1 MPVVWTLVGRE
12 GEGDILEEAV
22 AGLSVGRGGTYLVSG
37 DAGAGKTTLVESVL
51 SRADIQVLRGGA
63 HGGGAEPYGPLRT
76 ALRGYLR
83 SSADGPDQV
92 ELPPM
97 VLPLLMPTPGGVP
110 PETMAED
117 VRPGMREA
125 FERIAE
131 HHPTALFVDDLQ
143 WADAATLTLLAD
155 WMEPPI
161 GLPLLLIGAYR
172 SDELPRQ
179 HLLRTL
185 RARLRRA
192 AGSEAQIHLGPL
204 ALEDSAQL
212 VRSVLG
218 DRATPE
224 VIDTVHRRSRG
235 LPFYIQELASAVAQ
249 AGEEARAIAA
259 SEVVPE
265 SVRDA
270 ILLRTAGLS
279 DQARILAEIAAATG
293 SPVGVDVL
301 VELADDGPALEEMFE
316 SGLLVEQPSGT
327 EGRTKAAFH
336 HDLVG
341 EAVYRTTPWAR
352 RRHHHAALAS
362 ALQAR
367 GESPSIVA
375 AHWTAAHQ
383 PARARPL
390 LVSAAEAACEVHAY
404 RDAKNAIEAALGSW
418 PAGEDEGARLSA
430 LDRLGDCAERCGE
443 IEEACRAWEEAAAAY
458 RSAGDH
464 EALALTKRRLAG
476 VYELANDWPRA
487 MAARHTAAEEFI
499 AAGRPLD
506 AAVERISAAHHLI
519 DYAEPLGALR
529 LVQAAQAAI
538 EAAEE
543 EAGDISPVVEATWLR
558 GRVLALEGL
567 IRAELGERATG
578 VEMSRAALDLVLDAG
593 PDAVAAEVYALH
605 AFTLERAD
613 DHSAGLDVLT
623 DAVTFCRSRGLDAEA
638 HVCMACLAPALRHT
652 GEWDRALQVGRQVL
666 ADGEAPE
673 VARMVASAVTGL
685 IMANRGKVSQ
695 ARRLLAPAV
704 SFAQA
709 HELFSLEIEATWG
722 LARSDELA
730 GDHDTAATRLRELLH
745 RCLARDERHYSVPAL
760 RWASTFFGRN
770 RLASDLGACTDL
782 LARISAATGTAE
794 ATGAL
799 AHALGESALLE
810 GDARRAADQF
820 GRTLELL
827 SAVGVPAEI
836 AETQVRAGA
845 ALGTAGDRDKAVE
858 RLVSAYNTAKALGAR
873 PLAAAALAEL
883 EALGEDLER
892 RLGRRA
898 ARYRDPTSL
907 TPREHEVLELIAAG
921 LTNRGI
927 AEELFLSTRTV
938 DMHVRNLLAKLGCRT
953 RTEAVRRASE
963 LELLAAI

>member
-1 MPVVWTLVGRE
+1 MARTLFGRE
-12 GEGDILEEAV
+12 DEGNILEEAV
-22 AGLSVGRGGTYLVSG
+22 AGLSVGMCGTYLVAG
-37 DAGAGKTTLVESVL
+37 DAGVGKTTLVESVL

-83 SSADGPDQV
+83 SSADGADQV
-92 ELPPM
+92 EMPPM
-97 VLPLLMPTPGGVP
+97 ALSLLMPTLGGVP
-110 PETMAED
+110 PETKPEE
-117 VRPGMREA
+117 VRRAMREA
-125 FERIAE
+125 FERVAE
-131 HHPTALFVDDLQ
+131 HHPTAVFVDDLQ

-155 WMEPPI
+155 WMEPPT

-192 AGSEAQIHLGPL
+192 AGPQAHIHLGPL

-212 VRSVLG
+212 VRGVLG

-224 VIDTVHRRSRG
+224 VIDTVHRRARG

-270 ILLRTAGLS
+270 ILLRIAGLS
-279 DQARILAEIAAATG
+279 DQARMLAEIAAAAG

-316 SGLLVEQPSGT
+316 SGLLVEQPSGK
-327 EGRTKAAFH
+327 EWRTKAAFH

-341 EAVYRTTPWAR
+341 EALYRTTPWAR

-362 ALQAR
+362 ALEAR

-375 AHWTAAHQ
+375 AHWTAAHK

-390 LVSAAEAACEVHAY
+390 LVSAAEAAWEVHAY

-476 VYELANDWPRA
+476 VHELAGDWPHA
-487 MAARHTAAEEFI
+487 MAARRTAAEEFI

-506 AAVERISAAHHLI
+506 AAGERMAAAHHLI
-519 DYAEPLGALR
+519 DDAHPLDALR
-529 LVQAAQAAI
+529 LVQAAQADI
-538 EAAEE
+538 EVAKE
-543 EAGDISPVVEATWLR
+543 EARDASPVVEATWLQAR
-558 GRVLALEGL
+558 ALALEGL

-593 PDAVAAEVYALH
+593 PDAIAAEVYALH
-605 AFTLERAD
+605 AFTLERAA
-613 DHSAGLDVLT
+613 DHAAGLDVLT

-652 GEWDRALQVGRQVL
+652 GEWDRALDVGREVL

-673 VARMVASAVTGL
+673 VARMVASAVSGL
-685 IMANRGKVSQ
+685 IMANRGKVSH
-695 ARRLLAPAV
+695 ARRLLTPAV

-722 LARSDELA
+722 LARLDELA
-730 GDHDTAATRLRELLH
+730 GDHDIAATRLRELIY

-770 RLASDLGACTDL
+770 RHASDLGACTDL

-820 GRTLELL
+820 ERTLELL
-827 SAVGVPAEI
+827 SVAGTPAEV

-858 RLVSAYNTAKALGAR
+858 RLVSAYNTARALGAR

-883 EALGEDLER
+883 EALGEDLESR
-892 RLGRRA
+892 FGPRA

-907 TPREHEVLELIAAG
+907 TPREHDVLELIAAG

-927 AEELFLSTRTV
+927 AEELFVSTRTV
-938 DMHVRNLLAKLGCRT
+938 DMHVRNLLAKLSCRT
-953 RTEAVRRASE
+953 RTEAVRRAGE
-963 LELLAAI
+963 LELLAST